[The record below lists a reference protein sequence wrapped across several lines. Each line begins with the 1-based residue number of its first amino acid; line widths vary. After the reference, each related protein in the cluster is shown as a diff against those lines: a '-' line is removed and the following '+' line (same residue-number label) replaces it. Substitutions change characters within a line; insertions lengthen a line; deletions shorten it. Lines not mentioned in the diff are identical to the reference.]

1 MSARP
6 VNRFHAEQGR
16 CFSKTVAVFLRTTRT
31 SVKCSLKQRLIMSKE
46 RGRFGEGVRKPAG
59 GFCFVSGIALLS
71 AWAAYRSGRIRLID
85 LRVWFAC
92 LEAVARRCGLGEGR
106 APRYRIEEL
115 GSLMGGT
122 PVKHIRRSVAKLD
135 RAKLM
140 YWSESS
146 IRILDAKD
154 VANDEELIAMLDS
167 VPNCRRLVP
176 VPRRVVRL
184 IARGARKVLIA
195 TILGHL
201 LRCMYY
207 KRGLCLPE
215 GTCKA
220 SWIADVFR
228 VDARNVKAARK
239 HLIALGWLIP
249 IATRQ
254 WHLNRFGARVRI
266 NLGWSGNDVIPA
278 SERSPLPVRFGTGSP
293 PPNKNKEL
301 SSRMKNNQKP
311 GSRNTAGVQ
320 KQENSKPTL
329 RNVRLEDLSMPG
341 RLSALLRQAV
351 KEKLVRECEAD
362 RLKFFAAA
370 EHARVIATTNPCGL
384 FVTVVRRGLWA
395 YISQSEEDAARR
407 TLQHV
412 LESDAVANYAYG
424 RNAGME
430 QVQTKS
436 SPSATRA
443 TREDFM
449 ERAEIREIV
458 QRSLAEGAPTPR
470 CVPWGLAA

>member
-1 MSARP
+1 MCSYPTGNGSARNLFP
-6 VNRFHAEQGR
+6 KHW
-16 CFSKTVAVFLRTTRT
+16 
-31 SVKCSLKQRLIMSKE
+31 LIMNTETHRDGK
-46 RGRFGEGVRKPAG
+46 GAQKPAG
-59 GFCFVSGIALLS
+59 GFCFVTGIAVLS
-71 AWAAYRSGRIRLID
+71 AWAAYRSGRVRLID
-85 LRVWFAC
+85 LRVWFAS
-92 LEAVARRCGLGEGR
+92 LETVARRCVLGEGR
-106 APRYRIEEL
+106 AAHYRVEEL
-115 GSLMGGT
+115 ASLIGRAPIGSVRQSLVRLERAHLMC
-122 PVKHIRRSVAKLD
+122 
-135 RAKLM
+135 
-140 YWSESS
+140 WSESS
-146 IRILDAKD
+146 IRILDGEGL
-154 VANDEELIAMLDS
+154 ANEEEWISMLDS

-176 VPRRVVRL
+176 VPRRMIRL

-201 LRCMYY
+201 LRCLYY

-220 SWIADVFR
+220 SWIAEVFG

-266 NLGWSGNDVIPA
+266 NLEWSKNDVHPA
-278 SERSPLPVRFGTGSP
+278 SKRSPLAARSNTGSP
-293 PPNKNKEL
+293 PPNKDKEL
-301 SSRMKNNQKP
+301 SSRMNNNQKP
-311 GSRNTAGVQ
+311 GSQTTAGVLN
-320 KQENSKPTL
+320 QENSKPSL

-341 RLSALLRQAV
+341 RLSTLLRQAV
-351 KEKLVRECEAD
+351 EEELVRECEAD

-370 EHARVIATTNPCGL
+370 EHARAIATTNPCGL

-407 TLQHV
+407 TLQHL
-412 LESDAVANYAYG
+412 LESDAVANSAYG
-424 RNAGME
+424 RSAGTE
-430 QVQTKS
+430 QVHTKS

-443 TREDFM
+443 AREDFM

-458 QRSLAEGAPTPR
+458 QRSLAEGAPTTR
-470 CVPWGLAA
+470 CVPCGLAT